1 MDYQRLIR
9 KRNLARKRMS
19 TQQNVLNMR
28 RSERSTAQS
37 VFDKEFGESTE
48 ARGVLDAA
56 MKKSRGS
63 FDATAT
69 GKRFKD
75 IAKFLGDENL
85 DITKAGQIGRK
96 MRENTGDFTKFS
108 NSGIQKGSARDNYR
122 DVLWSYKNLK
132 RGIDSRRRDLN
143 AEYSVRQL
151 YGNKYSDFYT
161 EDGRFI
167 KTTKG
172 RHETG
177 GYGPFKFTYWNP
189 FATNTE
195 DKTGEI
201 MAGLDSALQSRFE
214 SSGVKKQEDIIG
226 FLTGS
231 QRDAY
236 GREQKASTLFDSEDY
251 KKYTAS
257 FRTEQMAFGKEES
270 EARQASMSLDTAK
283 GRFSDAKSKYSELA
297 TDFANVASRVRK
309 FERLGLA
316 DTDNLKSK
324 RFKKSKAGAGSYL

>member
-85 DITKAGQIGRK
+85 DITKAGEIGRK

-122 DVLWSYKNLK
+122 DVLWSYKNLNVVL
-132 RGIDSRRRDLN
+132 I
-143 AEYSVRQL
+143 
-151 YGNKYSDFYT
+151 
-161 EDGRFI
+161 
-167 KTTKG
+167 
-172 RHETG
+172 
-177 GYGPFKFTYWNP
+177 
-189 FATNTE
+189 
-195 DKTGEI
+195 
-201 MAGLDSALQSRFE
+201 
-214 SSGVKKQEDIIG
+214 QEDV
-226 FLTGS
+226 T
-231 QRDAY
+231 
-236 GREQKASTLFDSEDY
+236 
-251 KKYTAS
+251 
-257 FRTEQMAFGKEES
+257 
-270 EARQASMSLDTAK
+270 
-283 GRFSDAKSKYSELA
+283 
-297 TDFANVASRVRK
+297 
-309 FERLGLA
+309 
-316 DTDNLKSK
+316 
-324 RFKKSKAGAGSYL
+324 

>member
-1 MDYQRLIR
+1 M
-9 KRNLARKRMS
+9 
-19 TQQNVLNMR
+19 
-28 RSERSTAQS
+28 
-37 VFDKEFGESTE
+37 G
-48 ARGVLDAA
+48 
-56 MKKSRGS
+56 
-63 FDATAT
+63 
-69 GKRFKD
+69 
-75 IAKFLGDENL
+75 
-85 DITKAGQIGRK
+85 
-96 MRENTGDFTKFS
+96 
-108 NSGIQKGSARDNYR
+108 
-122 DVLWSYKNLK
+122 
-132 RGIDSRRRDLN
+132 
-143 AEYSVRQL
+143 
-151 YGNKYSDFYT
+151 
-161 EDGRFI
+161 
-167 KTTKG
+167 
-172 RHETG
+172 
-177 GYGPFKFTYWNP
+177 
-189 FATNTE
+189 
-195 DKTGEI
+195 
-201 MAGLDSALQSRFE
+201 GLDSALQSRFE

-316 DTDNLKSK
+316 NTDNLKSK